1 MAPKTNRR
9 QLSDYEKEMIIA
21 FFYCF
26 GCITTVSK
34 LVFRP
39 WTTVKSFL
47 VRVTERCTIENLP
60 RPGRPTLLNQQS
72 RRRIIRSAK
81 ANRTFTR
88 STSRDQ
94 YAPGM
99 SLSTVD
105 MVLREA
111 NLKKWLAKD
120 RPRLKAEH
128 VEKRLRWA
136 IVRKDWTVE
145 DFEGVMWG

>member
-9 QLSDYEKEMIIA
+9 QLSDYEKGMIIA

-47 VRVTERCTIENLP
+47 VRATERCSIDNLP
-60 RPGRPTLLNQQS
+60 RPGHPTLLNRQS
-72 RRRIIRSAK
+72 RRRIIRAAK
-81 ANRTFTR
+81 ANCTLTR
-88 STSRDQ
+88 SAFRDW

-105 MVLREA
+105 RVLREA
-111 NLKKWLAKD
+111 NLKK
-120 RPRLKAEH
+120 
-128 VEKRLRWA
+128 
-136 IVRKDWTVE
+136 
-145 DFEGVMWG
+145 